1 MTVGIADH
9 GVIVGQI
16 GTFLFLFPI
25 ELDKCR
31 RKLAVI
37 VVVFNLILKINPKV
51 LQFFVLL

>member
-9 GVIVGQI
+9 GVIIGQI

-25 ELDKCR
+25 GRDN
-31 RKLAVI
+31 AVI

-51 LQFFVLL
+51 LQFFALL